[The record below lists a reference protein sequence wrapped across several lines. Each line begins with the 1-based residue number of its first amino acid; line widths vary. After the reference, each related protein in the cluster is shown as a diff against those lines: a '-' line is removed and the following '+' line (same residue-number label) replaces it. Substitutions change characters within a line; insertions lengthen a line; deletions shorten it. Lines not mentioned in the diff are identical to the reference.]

1 MISHNEQVQPD
12 PHRRQREMM
21 VEQQIKARGVK
32 EPRVLEAMK
41 TVPRERFVPNERRS
55 EAFVDGAMAIGAGQT
70 ISQPYMVGSMTALL
84 QVEPEDT
91 VLEIGTGSG
100 YQTAVLAH
108 LARHVFTMER
118 LGELQMPAKTL
129 LSELG
134 VDNVSYHVGD
144 GTLGWPEKA
153 PFERIIVT
161 AGAPKLPEPLVDQ
174 LADGGRMVIPI
185 GGSSEQTLTIV
196 ERHGEKIRE
205 LPQYMCRF
213 VKLIGAAGWPKEAS

>member
-108 LARHVFTMER
+108 LARRVFTMER